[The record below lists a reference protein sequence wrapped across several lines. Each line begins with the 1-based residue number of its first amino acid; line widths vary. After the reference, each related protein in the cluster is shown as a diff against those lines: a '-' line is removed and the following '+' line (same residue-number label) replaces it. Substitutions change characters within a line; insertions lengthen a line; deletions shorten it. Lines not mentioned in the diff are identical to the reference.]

1 MANLGKKWICFS
13 CNTKFYDFNKPE
25 SVCPKC
31 ESNQKNAPAKPRAIK
46 KEKAALQIDDDFSGE
61 QDVDVASE
69 DGIEESFGISNAR
82 AEGVDPGDLK
92 MDDYDE

>member
-13 CNTKFYDFNKPE
+13 CGAKFYDFSKPE
-25 SVCPKC
+25 AICPKC
-31 ESNQKNAPAKPRAIK
+31 ASNQKNAPSRPKPNK
-46 KEKAALQIDDDFSGE
+46 KEKPVVHAEDDLGTE
-61 QDVDVASE
+61 QEVEIIGE
-69 DGIEESFGISNAR
+69 DGLEESFGISGVR